1 MLKQFLRRTGLSAP
15 NEIVIIHIKYSQK
28 CINSKMLP
36 FFSREQDSRNSLQ
49 IDKFAVW
56 DQCADKSKGLP
67 ALQNPALRDMQ
78 YIPNTLPKTKK
89 KKKKRRTNNNKQ
101 NNKENQQE
109 P

>member
-1 MLKQFLRRTGLSAP
+1 
-15 NEIVIIHIKYSQK
+15 
-28 CINSKMLP
+28 MLP
-36 FFSREQDSRNSLQ
+36 FFSREQDSRNCLQ

-56 DQCADKSKGLP
+56 DQCADKPKGLP

-89 KKKKRRTNNNKQ
+89 KREEQTTTNKPTKKSNK
-101 NNKENQQE
+101 NLKAFL